1 VRNSGKTVTASAAG
15 RPFLTDI
22 VELRRRARENMEDGA
37 VTSSYR
43 GDAAQAIEILQS
55 ALATE
60 IVCVL
65 RYTVHAIAAS
75 GLASDGAKE
84 EFAQH
89 ADEERGHMMQIA
101 ERINQ
106 LGGWPNFNPDGL
118 ATRAASQYAEGP
130 ELLEM
135 VRENLVAERIAIE
148 HYGEMIAF
156 FADKDPATR
165 LMLEGILAKEEEHAS
180 DMRDLLIAHAPRTEK
195 GGSGR

>member
-1 VRNSGKTVTASAAG
+1 VPNSNKTATASTAS

-22 VELRRRARENMEDGA
+22 VELRRRAREHMEDGA
-37 VTSSYR
+37 VTASYR
-43 GDAAQAIEILQS
+43 GDVPQAIDILQS

-65 RYTVHAIAAS
+65 RYTMHAIAAT

-89 ADEERGHMMQIA
+89 ATEERGHMMQIA

-106 LGGWPNFNPDGL
+106 LGGLPNFNPDGL

-156 FADKDPATR
+156 FADRDPATR

-180 DMRDLLIAHAPRTEK
+180 DMLDLLIAHAPGAGK
-195 GGSGR
+195 GGSKG